1 MTNPL
6 FYFCFVSERSRGNAS
21 FLAGEERH
29 ASSTA
34 NRYKTL

>member
-6 FYFCFVSERSRGNAS
+6 FYFCFVPERSRGNAS

-29 ASSTA
+29 TSSA
-34 NRYKTL
+34 ADRYETL